1 MDGARI
7 LELAPKRSWTVR
19 LREGCAG
26 WWRRGLN
33 ELNVGVWST
42 DTLPLIR
49 HSSART
55 CLTVHDLRFLYGT
68 RYLTLKRF
76 LLLKLMMV
84 PALRRADAV
93 VTVSRWSAAEMAR
106 RFDLPSSRLHVVPNA
121 VDPRMRDQANG
132 AASPFGADY
141 ILAVGHLE
149 SRKNLPVLVEA
160 FAGLRPDECRLLVLA
175 GSDLGMGE
183 SLRRQSEELGIG
195 NRVVITGAVAEV
207 DLPGLYSNSRVLVC
221 PSLYEGFGMTLL
233 EGMSMG
239 MPVIASA
246 IPPHLEVGADVP
258 RWVETGDGM
267 AQRLREKIRLVLEN
281 RELAMALGRR
291 GLSRAAEFSWDHS
304 AQLMGDVY
312 SGLLRERGKPER

>member
-1 MDGARI
+1 M
-7 LELAPKRSWTVR
+7 
-19 LREGCAG
+19 EGSAG

-33 ELNVGVWST
+33 GLDVGAWST

-49 HSSART
+49 YSGAGT

-84 PALRRADAV
+84 PAIRRADAI
-93 VTVSRWSAAEMAR
+93 VTVSRWSAGEMAR
-106 RFDLPSSRLHVVPNA
+106 RYDIPSSRLHVVPNA
-121 VDPRMRDQANG
+121 VDPLMRESATG
-132 AASPFGADY
+132 AASPYGADY

-149 SRKNLPVLVEA
+149 SRKNLPVLLEA

-175 GSDLGMGE
+175 GADLGMGE
-183 SLRRQSEELGIG
+183 RLRRQSEELGIAD
-195 NRVVITGAVAEV
+195 RVVIAGAVPEAE
-207 DLPGLYSNSRVLVC
+207 LPRLYSNSRILIC

-239 MPVIASA
+239 IPVIASA
-246 IPPHLEVGADVP
+246 IPPHLEIGSDVP
-258 RWVETGDGM
+258 RWVEAGDGM
-267 AQRLREKIRLVLEN
+267 AERLREEISLVLED
-281 RELAMALGRR
+281 RELAVDMGGR
-291 GLSRAAEFSWDHS
+291 GLSRAAEFNWERS